1 MFFIDDNNKKVEEK
15 INSVLLEKIKTPIR
29 FLAQDPKDIVFQP
42 LESDREMNALEI
54 LKGHPAGRAYG
65 HLLDGKKKFP
75 VFRDANNEVLSVP
88 PIINSHKTGKISEK
102 TKEVFIECSGFDFR
116 VLQKCLNMI
125 VTALH
130 DMGGKIC
137 SMDLVYG
144 SKKCVTPSLE
154 PEEMKI
160 DIAYINKLLG
170 LSLKESEIKKL
181 LERMGYGCK
190 DKKALIPSYRAD
202 ILHQVDLA
210 EDIAIAYGYENFE
223 ALIPNVATIAEED
236 GFEKFKNKISVLLAG
251 LGLIET
257 STYHLANKEVQCR
270 KMNVETP
277 LIELANSISS
287 DYDVLRAW
295 VLPSLMEVLSN
306 NKHHEYPQKIF
317 TMGTIFKKSS
327 GEETGISE
335 KQRLAVAIAS
345 EKADYTEIRQMLD
358 YLFRSIGVN
367 YEVSEAEH
375 ASFIDGRVAKVSIG
389 GNKVAYMGEI
399 NPIVLSR
406 WGIEVPVAALELN
419 LMELYEIIK
428 KA

>member
-1 MFFIDDNNKKVEEK
+1 MLSVQGFARAFSSFIGVNAGLREFKVEHSKEKMIVESSVADVRPYTVCAIVKNLIFDDEK
-15 INSVLLEKIKTPIR
+15 IKEVIDIQEKLHITYGRHRKKAAIGIYPFEKIKTPIR

-190 DKKALIPSYRAD
+190 DKKALIPSYRGD

-210 EDIAIAYGYENFE
+210 GDISI
-223 ALIPNVATIAEED
+223 
-236 GFEKFKNKISVLLAG
+236 
-251 LGLIET
+251 
-257 STYHLANKEVQCR
+257 TYC
-270 KMNVETP
+270 
-277 LIELANSISS
+277 
-287 DYDVLRAW
+287 
-295 VLPSLMEVLSN
+295 
-306 NKHHEYPQKIF
+306 F
-317 TMGTIFKKSS
+317 
-327 GEETGISE
+327 
-335 KQRLAVAIAS
+335 
-345 EKADYTEIRQMLD
+345 
-358 YLFRSIGVN
+358 
-367 YEVSEAEH
+367 
-375 ASFIDGRVAKVSIG
+375 
-389 GNKVAYMGEI
+389 
-399 NPIVLSR
+399 
-406 WGIEVPVAALELN
+406 
-419 LMELYEIIK
+419 
-428 KA
+428 